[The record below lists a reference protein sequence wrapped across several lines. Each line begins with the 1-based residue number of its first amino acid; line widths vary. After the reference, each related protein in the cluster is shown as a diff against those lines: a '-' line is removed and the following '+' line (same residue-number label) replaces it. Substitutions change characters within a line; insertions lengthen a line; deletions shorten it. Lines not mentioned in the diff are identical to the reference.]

1 MQDMIDALGALRG
14 TGARTPAGEDA
25 VAADLA
31 RGQRALIRRRRRI
44 AVAGVAALGTATAV
58 AVAVAVVGPVGGSG
72 SSVATKPAARPA
84 VSSGHSGTSIA
95 LELTAYKGAQPAG
108 FKVDTVPE
116 GWSVSSSNEYG
127 FVTVPPGTG
136 GHGSDTNFMD
146 GIAVFL
152 QGDSVLPA
160 DSPVTK
166 VTIHGED
173 GQLGFTE
180 GREAKWLI
188 FPDAAGDK
196 VLVQVPT
203 KLGLTDA
210 QIVRFAQGVTV
221 TGHARAARG

>member
-14 TGARTPAGEDA
+14 TGAQLPASEDA

-44 AVAGVAALGTATAV
+44 VGAGVAALGAAT
-58 AVAVAVVGPVGGSG
+58 AVAVAVVGPVGESS
-72 SSVATKPAARPA
+72 SSVATKRVAQPSA
-84 VSSGHSGTSIA
+84 SSGHSGTSIA
-95 LELTAYKGAQPAG
+95 LELAAYKGAQPAG
-108 FKVDTVPE
+108 FKVDTVPA

-127 FVTVPPGTG
+127 FVAVPPGTG
-136 GHGSDTNFMD
+136 SHHSGTDFMD

-152 QGDSVLPA
+152 QGDSVLPD

-166 VTIHGED
+166 VTINGKV
-173 GQLGFTE
+173 GQLGFSG
-180 GREAKWLI
+180 GRDAKWLI

-203 KLGLTDA
+203 KLGLTDE
-210 QIVRFAQGVTV
+210 QIVRFAQGITV